1 MGSNNQ
7 RKGKGYIKGAE
18 HFRAVASGNAKSSGS
33 KYARKVVERI
43 KDAHSGGDETVI
55 PASRPSQELKRASG
69 TGYELPSQRDLG
81 PMPRRAPARVE
92 PMDVFAQTR
101 KMATQAYYG
110 AGRTSVK
117 ENYDVIRTR
126 NYGEAIFT
134 PIADKDLQ
142 SKPCR
147 LVAECIE
154 DGVPFSRWKLS
165 RVVGVSGKQI
175 ESVEVRAKY
184 KGMFDFLQSWQG
196 ERPSRDMASTPLP
209 DSLKAAMVHELDF
222 FALKRMDSSLEQKAS
237 EERRAQEAARSQEL
251 WNEYSGILK
260 DSRTLITDV
269 YTGASQQAVRETM
282 DVYLVQDSMNGFF
295 APPIFSPDF
304 DRELLPCRLIAECAG
319 DIATRYSWKLS
330 RVSGANGEHVETKE
344 VRADLSGMA
353 RFLMAWNKKAHQDFV
368 VAEAALPDGVVAVPV
383 SGINQDF
390 LMRILNEARE
400 ERQQEGARYGGRP
413 ELRF

>member
-1 MGSNNQ
+1 MGSKNT
-7 RKGKGYIKGAE
+7 RKGKGYLKGLE
-18 HFRAVASGNAKSSGS
+18 HFKAVASGNAEGSGS

-81 PMPRRAPARVE
+81 PTPRRAPARVE

-154 DGVPFSRWKLS
+154 DGLPFSRWMLS
-165 RVVGVSGKQI
+165 RVVGVSGRQV
-175 ESVEVRAKY
+175 ESVEVQATHH
-184 KGMFDFLQSWQG
+184 GMFSFLNRWQD
-196 ERPSRDMASTPLP
+196 ERPSRDLASTPLP
-209 DSLKAAMVHELDF
+209 EGVKAAMVHELDVH
-222 FALKRMDSSLEQKAS
+222 ALQRIYYAMEQKAS
-237 EERRAQEAARSQEL
+237 EARRPLKEVEDQKI
-251 WNEYSGILK
+251 WVEYSGVLK
-260 DSRTLITDV
+260 AGKTLTTDA
-269 YTGASQQAVRETM
+269 YAGASQQSVRESM
-282 DVYLVQDSMNGFF
+282 DVHFDQDSMNGFF

-304 DRELLPCRLIAECAG
+304 DKEPMPCRLIAECVG
-319 DIATRYSWKLS
+319 DIATRYRWKLS

-344 VRADLSGMA
+344 VTSGLTEMA
-353 RFLMAWNKKAHQDFV
+353 RFLMNWNKRANQDFV
-368 VAEAALPDGVVAVPV
+368 LAEAALPDGVVAVPV
-383 SGINQDF
+383 SRLNQEF
-390 LMRILNEARE
+390 LMRILTEARE
-400 ERQQEGARYGGRP
+400 ERLQEGARYGGKP